1 MNQELFVEKIIID
14 PLILLNDF
22 SELGFK
28 LYDNRLGQSHYESGF
43 NRVNFENHRITSVF
57 DYNNDLIIAMFEKIF
72 PEKGKYT
79 VKNFFSILNF
89 YQVVFSKDCYY
100 DEECHIVFLKNY
112 FSFKS
117 PLFSFRFVD
126 GVFEEIKLTNELFF
140 KYRNIEKITID
151 ALYELIF
158 KNFKA
163 AFYQYFKDDNIII
176 DNNIVHKII
185 NGTTWEHYEKRFSD
199 KSFNIMDDYTFNERL
214 RNYDY
219 PIKINHTSVTVEYIP
234 LKTLLVGAFDEDFKD
249 GECINQLGFYKDFD
263 YFIDEYYFSDISFNS
278 NDHFFVKYILK
289 DVLDEIELSYLTSVF
304 SLLQFYDE
312 LFLNNCATRDF
323 KRRSNAKYPDDLQ
336 YLVGKKISMHRRS
349 YSEIDR
355 SPRENDFAYLFIL
368 SSFALYLGDKNLELS
383 LPGNEKIIT
392 DSFIDMYDKLLKI
405 VTKKIKEAL
414 NVDSDVVNVNDLR
427 LLEIMLY

>member
-1 MNQELFVEKIIID
+1 MNQELFVEKIIRD
-14 PLILLNDF
+14 PLILLSDL
-22 SELGFK
+22 SELGFN
-28 LYDNRLGQSHYESGF
+28 LYDNRLGQSNYETGV
-43 NRVNFENHRITSVF
+43 NRVNFEDHRITSVF
-57 DYNNDLIIAMFEKIF
+57 DYDNDLIITIFEKIF

-117 PLFSFRFVD
+117 PLFSFSFVD

-151 ALYELIF
+151 ALYELIL
-158 KNFKA
+158 KNFKS
-163 AFYQYFKDDNIII
+163 AFYQYFKDDNIIV

-185 NGTTWEHYEKRFSD
+185 NETTWEYYEKNFSD
-199 KSFNIMDDYTFNERL
+199 KSFKIMDDYTFNERL
-214 RNYDY
+214 RNYTH
-219 PIKINHTSVTVEYIP
+219 PIKINHTSVTLENIP

-249 GECINQLGFYKDFD
+249 GECINQLGFFKDFD
-263 YFIDEYYFSDISFNS
+263 YFIEEHYFSEISFNS

-323 KRRSNAKYPDDLQ
+323 KRRSNAKYSDDLQ
-336 YLVGKKISMHRRS
+336 YLIGKKISMHRRS
-349 YSEIDR
+349 YSDIDR
-355 SPRENDFAYLFIL
+355 SPRENDYAYLFIL
-368 SSFALYLGDKNLELS
+368 SSFALYLGNKNLELS
-383 LPGNEKIIT
+383 LPNNEKIIK
-392 DSFIDMYDKLLKI
+392 DSFIDIYDELLKI

-414 NVDSDVVNVNDLR
+414 NVESDIVNVNDLR